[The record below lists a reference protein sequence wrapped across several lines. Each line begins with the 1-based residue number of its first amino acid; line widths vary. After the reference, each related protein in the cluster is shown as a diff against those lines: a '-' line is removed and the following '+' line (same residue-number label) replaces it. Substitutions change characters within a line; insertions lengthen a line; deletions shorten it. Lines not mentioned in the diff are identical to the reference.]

1 MSTRVY
7 LMNPSLSRVEVLY
20 ISSGLLFLTILGV
33 YLALRGYTVGTLLVL
48 ISAVWAISIYFF
60 MVKVWRDEE
69 E

>member
-1 MSTRVY
+1 
-7 LMNPSLSRVEVLY
+7 MNPSLSRVEVLY